1 LSGTMWSMST
11 SEAAVQVA
19 PSKGETHLP
28 DVAEQ
33 ASLVTTLV
41 PSRFRTYSLGSHV
54 KVSSLCGLGWEE
66 TGPYRVLQE
75 PLTVPQWGNRSRL
88 YFPSS

>member
-1 LSGTMWSMST
+1 MLITIQAFFSGTMWSMST

-19 PSKGETHLP
+19 PSKGEYHRP

-41 PSRFRTYSLGSHV
+41 PSRFRTYSLVTQKSVHCAGWAGRRRGIGGS
-54 KVSSLCGLGWEE
+54 GAGI
-66 TGPYRVLQE
+66 
-75 PLTVPQWGNRSRL
+75 
-88 YFPSS
+88 